1 MILTR
6 EDLLQPS
13 RRLAISQFN
22 KGPEFKGGG
31 SAFSRGGKKEKD
43 GGLRVNRDIRA
54 PQIRVIDDEGTMLGV
69 MTVNE
74 AVRIAEEKGLDLL
87 EIAPTATPPTCKIM
101 DYGKWKY
108 ENKKKQAAARKKQV
122 IVTVKEVQ
130 MRPRTDDHDF
140 ETKMNHARKFLI
152 HGDKVKINM
161 RFLGRELAHQELGQ
175 KMMRKAIAY
184 VADLSLVESHPK
196 MEGKQ
201 LFLILA
207 PDAVKVKDFLK
218 ANPEYAKKAP
228 PTEADHKAAADV
240 GDESEEA
247 EDAE

>member
-1 MILTR
+1 M
-6 EDLLQPS
+6 
-13 RRLAISQFN
+13 
-22 KGPEFKGGG
+22 
-31 SAFSRGGKKEKD
+31 
-43 GGLRVNRDIRA
+43 
-54 PQIRVIDDEGTMLGV
+54 IDDEGTMLGV

-74 AVRIAEEKGLDLL
+74 AVRIAEDKGLDLL

-130 MRPRTDDHDF
+130 MRPRTDGHDF
-140 ETKMNHARKFLI
+140 ETKMNHARRFLI

-175 KMMRKAIAY
+175 KMMRKAIDY
-184 VADLSLVESHPK
+184 VSDLAIVESHPK

-207 PDAVKVKDFLK
+207 PDSMKVKDFLK

-228 PTEADHKAAADV
+228 PTEADDKEAADA
-240 GDESEEA
+240 GPDSEE
-247 EDAE
+247 